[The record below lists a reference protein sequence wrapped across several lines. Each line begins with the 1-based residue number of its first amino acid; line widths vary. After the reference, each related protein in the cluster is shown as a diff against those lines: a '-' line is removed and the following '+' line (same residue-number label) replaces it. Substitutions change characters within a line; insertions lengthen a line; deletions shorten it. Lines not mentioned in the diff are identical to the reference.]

1 MNIGRDAGQPLTAD
15 KEENEKHC
23 PTKQSSGRLAA
34 AADFVV
40 RFRLGN

>member
-1 MNIGRDAGQPLTAD
+1 MLKCD
-15 KEENEKHC
+15 EKID

-40 RFRLGN
+40 RHEDDEVNVDRKLI